1 MSETQAN
8 RDELAERKALI
19 TRLASM
25 ERGALESLAAQLLQ
39 TYVVEGLAPA
49 GASGESAY
57 DLVGEETFAGMLRRL
72 KTERPQDPIL
82 ARFVVNGEHVQV
94 RTNMGNVDLTDYQRV
109 TAPGSGAPA
118 GAPPPPAMPTPRDSV
133 YNRDLYKQAGDAKS
147 APSAAPAKSPGSAPA
162 PAAKQAASAPAS
174 SAPKPPA
181 APGSDAKDAKQAERF
196 RMIELD

>member
-49 GASGESAY
+49 GASGENAY

-133 YNRDLYKQAGDAKS
+133 YNRDLYKQPGDAKS
-147 APSAAPAKSPGSAPA
+147 APAPAKSSGPSPA
-162 PAAKQAASAPAS
+162 PAAKQAASPSAPS

-181 APGSDAKDAKQAERF
+181 PPGADAKEAKQAERF